1 MDGIIKLIQERGV
14 WVFLV
19 GVITSIIIGIIKTPI
34 KNKVIPDGLD
44 EEEKTKRENI
54 FDTVAFFSTYIFAFL
69 GAMIYY
75 LIINRSFS
83 ILPIFSLSLPVWTA
97 QSMSYGIWKK
107 LGLKRF
113 LELLLKIF
121 IKDKN
126 KDGEIT
132 LDEALAQV
140 KDAYKNGK
148 LDLDTLIKDATDNA
162 VENFDETVAQAG
174 QELDEADKVA
184 VSEADPQVLETPPV
198 SETKAEDESQVVV
211 NISKDVA
218 VSKGKSIKF

>member
-1 MDGIIKLIQERGV
+1 MDGIIKLIQEHGV

-34 KNKVIPDGLD
+34 KNKVIPDSLG

-54 FDTVAFFSTYIFAFL
+54 FDTVTFFSTYIFAFL
-69 GAMIYY
+69 GAIVYY

-83 ILPIFSLSLPVWTA
+83 ILPILSLSLPIWMA

-107 LGLKRF
+107 LGLKRL
-113 LELLLKIF
+113 LELLLKLC

-126 KDGEIT
+126 NDGEIT

-148 LDLDTLIKDATDNA
+148 LDLNTLIKDATDNA
-162 VENFDETVAQAG
+162 VENFDETIAQAG
-174 QELDEADKVA
+174 QELDEADKVT
-184 VSEADPQVLETPPV
+184 VNEVNQEALEAMPV
-198 SETKAEDESQVVV
+198 SEPKTEDNDPIVV

>member
-1 MDGIIKLIQERGV
+1 MDGIIKLIQEQGV
-14 WVFLV
+14 WVFMV

-34 KNKVIPDGLD
+34 KNKVIPDSLN
-44 EEEKTKRENI
+44 EEEKIKRENI
-54 FDTVAFFSTYIFAFL
+54 FDTVTFFSTYIFAFL
-69 GAMIYY
+69 GAIVYY

-83 ILPIFSLSLPVWTA
+83 ILPILSLSLPIWMA

-107 LGLKRF
+107 LGLKR
-113 LELLLKIF
+113 LLGLLLKLF

-126 KDGEIT
+126 NDGEIT

-148 LDLDTLIKDATDNA
+148 LDLNTLIKDATDNA
-162 VENFDETVAQAG
+162 VENFDETIAQAG
-174 QELDEADKVA
+174 QELDEADKVT
-184 VSEADPQVLETPPV
+184 VNEVNQEALEATPV
-198 SETKAEDESQVVV
+198 SESKIEDNDPIVV

>member
-1 MDGIIKLIQERGV
+1 MDGIIKLIQEHGV

-34 KNKVIPDGLD
+34 KNKVIPDGLN
-44 EEEKTKRENI
+44 EGEKIKRENI
-54 FDTVAFFSTYIFAFL
+54 FDTVTFFSTYIFAFL
-69 GAMIYY
+69 GAIVYY

-83 ILPIFSLSLPVWTA
+83 ILPILSLSLPIWMA

-107 LGLKRF
+107 LGLKRL
-113 LELLLKIF
+113 LELLLKLC

-126 KDGEIT
+126 NDGEIT

-148 LDLDTLIKDATDNA
+148 LDLNTLIKDATDNA
-162 VENFDETVAQAG
+162 VENFDETIAQAG
-174 QELDEADKVA
+174 QELDEADKVT
-184 VSEADPQVLETPPV
+184 VNEVNQEALEATPV
-198 SETKAEDESQVVV
+198 SESKIEDNDPIVV